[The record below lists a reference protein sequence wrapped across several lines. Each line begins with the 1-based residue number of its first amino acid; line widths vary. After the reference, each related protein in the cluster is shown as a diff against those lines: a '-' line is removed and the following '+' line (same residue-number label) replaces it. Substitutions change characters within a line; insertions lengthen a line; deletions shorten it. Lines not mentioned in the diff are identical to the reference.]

1 VRRLARLILCPLGSA
16 RALARLALS
25 LGLALSL
32 AACSLFSAP
41 LRYRGQNVT
50 PDELKQLVPGT
61 TTEADVTTLL
71 GSPTSRG
78 LFDPNDW
85 AYMGQVT
92 QSRIGRYP
100 GVVQDDVVVL
110 TFNSQGVLQNVQHLD
125 KKSAVQVG
133 MATGSTP
140 SPGGSASFFQQLI
153 GNVGRYSPGT
163 LPGAATGP
171 GQVGLTG
178 GQP

>member
-1 VRRLARLILCPLGSA
+1 VHRLARLVLSPPGSA
-16 RALARLALS
+16 AALARLAPC

-50 PDELKQLVPGT
+50 PEELKQLVPGT

-71 GSPTSRG
+71 GSPSSRG
-78 LFDPNDW
+78 LFDPNRW

-100 GVVQDDVVVL
+100 GVVRDDVVVL
-110 TFNSQGVLQNVQHLD
+110 TFNGEGVLQSVQHLN

-133 MATGSTP
+133 MAAGSTP
-140 SPGGSASFFQQLI
+140 SPGGTASFFQQLI
-153 GNVGRYSPGT
+153 GNVGRYTPGGLPGT
-163 LPGAATGP
+163 TTGG
-171 GQVGLTG
+171 GQGGLGG